1 MRTYRIMR
9 RGARYSRWEELVN
22 GRPRGEA
29 YRGPRF
35 QRVDGRNVPISNVVL
50 VTYTTGME
58 IRLTEKGAKSLS
70 HLGLVPI
77 LGTEVITQLS
87 KAPVEADEETTDE
100 ETREPDI
107 IVPSDWKDLPKEAKT
122 KLASQIAGRKIKT
135 VTMAAK
141 IIEEHLAG

>member
-1 MRTYRIMR
+1 
-9 RGARYSRWEELVN
+9 RWEELVN
-22 GRPRGEA
+22 GRPCRVA
-29 YRGPRF
+29 YKGPRF

-87 KAPVEADEETTDE
+87 KAPVEVDEEPTNEDQMVEETTDE

-135 VTMAAK
+135 A
-141 IIEEHLAG
+141 